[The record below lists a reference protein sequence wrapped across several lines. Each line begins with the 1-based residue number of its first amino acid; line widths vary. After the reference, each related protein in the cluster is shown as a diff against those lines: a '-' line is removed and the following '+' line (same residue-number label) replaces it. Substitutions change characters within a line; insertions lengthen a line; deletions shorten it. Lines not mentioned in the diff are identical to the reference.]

1 MAIKLAEQAVLL
13 VLVPPDDPLQP
24 HVQGPEPDTDV
35 AVPVEQRLV
44 EGAELKLA
52 PLDEPQAP
60 LTGNAPVEQEAVVP
74 VFNPVQDQ
82 VQGPDPETEEA
93 VPAVQRLVEGAELKL
108 APLEDPQ
115 APSRER
121 LAEQEALEPPL
132 VPEQV
137 QE

>member
-24 HVQGPEPDTDV
+24 HAQGPEPDTDV

-44 EGAELKLA
+44 EGAELKFA

-60 LTGNAPVEQEAVVP
+60 LTGNAPVEQEACS

-82 VQGPDPETEEA
+82 VQGPDPETEKA

-108 APLEDPQ
+108 APLKIVGSVEGETGGTRGIR
-115 APSRER
+115 ASVS
-121 LAEQEALEPPL
+121 A
-132 VPEQV
+132 
-137 QE
+137 

>member
-1 MAIKLAEQAVLL
+1 MTGI
-13 VLVPPDDPLQP
+13 
-24 HVQGPEPDTDV
+24 
-35 AVPVEQRLV
+35 VPVEQAAVLPP
-44 EGAELKLA
+44 EA
-52 PLDEPQAP
+52 PLQ
-60 LTGNAPVEQEAVVP
+60 V
-74 VFNPVQDQ
+74 Q

>member
-82 VQGPDPETEEA
+82 VQGPEPLTDVA
-93 VPAVQRLVEGAELKL
+93 LPALQRLVLG
-108 APLEDPQ
+108 
-115 APSRER
+115 
-121 LAEQEALEPPL
+121 
-132 VPEQV
+132 
-137 QE
+137 